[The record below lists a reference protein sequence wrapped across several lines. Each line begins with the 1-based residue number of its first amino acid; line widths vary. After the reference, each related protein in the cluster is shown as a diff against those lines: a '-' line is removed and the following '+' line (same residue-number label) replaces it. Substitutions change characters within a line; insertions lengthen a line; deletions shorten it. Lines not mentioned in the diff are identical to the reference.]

1 MKENIHHKYDCLNKL
16 DQIIKSCTDTNAIN
30 LILDMRDLIFYQMHE
45 IRDQRTDIISMKH
58 KNAWKHYDRPLEEYD
73 TSTRSYVDK
82 PQKSGNMSC

>member
-16 DQIIKSCTDTNAIN
+16 DQIVKNSTDSDAIN

-58 KNAWKHYDRPLEEYD
+58 KNAWKHYDRPLEEY
-73 TSTRSYVDK
+73 SNATRSYVDK